1 MDQTFVRY
9 EEITRSRRS
18 WPWWRLLLTGL
29 SALAL
34 ALSIYLGWHY
44 LVGGSVIGCGG
55 GSSCDQVLGS
65 RWSSVAGVLPVSG
78 LAAGVYLAILV
89 ASLFIGP
96 ATAAPDRRLAWGAML
111 ILAGAAAGSAVW
123 FTIVQTWIIGAFCPY
138 CMATHIAGLLLAAFI
153 IWKAPIQFDNGL
165 IDVAL
170 TNPAPAPNYRAASP
184 YRPNA
189 ATGVAIATPIRDV
202 SPASQR
208 ALMGRLPLIG
218 LALAAILAAC
228 QIGITPP
235 AVYRNG
241 ESQEKLPAIDSHSV
255 PLVGSPDARYIVT
268 VLFDYKCPHCQRMH
282 FMLDEAIRR
291 YGGKLAFALCPA
303 PLNSRCNPY
312 IPQDVDE
319 FRDSCEL
326 AKIGLA
332 VWVAKREAFAAFEGW
347 MYSLESGDRWRPR
360 SLESARAKAIELVG
374 QSKFDAA
381 QADPWIEK
389 YVQTS
394 IQIYGD
400 TIPND
405 PHGSALP
412 KLVFGSRWVTPE
424 LYDANDLISILQA
437 SLAVPVPGP
446 T

>member
-1 MDQTFVRY
+1 MDGTFVRH
-9 EEITRSRRS
+9 EEMTRSRRS
-18 WPWWRLLLTGL
+18 WPWWRLLLIGL

-34 ALSIYLGWHY
+34 VLSIYLGWHY
-44 LVGGSVIGCGG
+44 LVGGSMIGCGG
-55 GSSCDQVLGS
+55 GSPCDQVLGS
-65 RWSSVAGVLPVSG
+65 RWSAIAGVLPVSG
-78 LAAGVYLAILV
+78 LAAGAYLAILV

-123 FTIVQTWIIGAFCPY
+123 FTIVQTWIVGAFCPY
-138 CMATHIAGLLLAAFI
+138 CMATHIAGLLLAALV
-153 IWKAPIQFDNGL
+153 IWKAPVQFDHDL
-165 IDVAL
+165 IDAAL
-170 TNPAPAPNYRAASP
+170 TNPARAPNSRIASP
-184 YRPNA
+184 HEPNA
-189 ATGVAIATPIRDV
+189 EMGAEIATPVQAV
-202 SPASQR
+202 SPASR
-208 ALMGRLPLIG
+208 RVMWRLPLIG
-218 LALAAILAAC
+218 LALAALLAAC
-228 QIGITPP
+228 QISVTPP
-235 AVYRNG
+235 AVYRGG
-241 ESQEKLPAIDSHSV
+241 ESQGPLQAFDPRV
-255 PLVGSPDARYIVT
+255 GPLVGSPDALYIVT
-268 VLFDYKCPHCQRMH
+268 LLFDYKCPHCQQLH

-303 PLNSRCNPY
+303 PLNSKCNPY
-312 IPQDVDE
+312 IPRDVDE

-332 VWVAKREAFAAFEGW
+332 VWVAKREAFPAFEGW

-360 SLESARAKAIELVG
+360 SLEAARVKAIELVG
-374 QSKFDAA
+374 QSKFDSA
-381 QADPWIEK
+381 QADPWIEQ

-405 PHGSALP
+405 PHGNALP

-424 LYDANDLISILQA
+424 LYDANDLISILQV
-437 SLAVPVPGP
+437 SLAVPVPDP